1 MNKKLIVF
9 LVVCIVVLLGTA
21 TGITF
26 AWLTSTGSGTI
37 EYTVGDVSYT
47 VTGEVAQNTI
57 IVPGQ
62 NLENSFKIT
71 NNSNVATNLRVSI
84 SVDVA
89 GWTIGEVGT
98 QDAPNVTD
106 HIVVSAN
113 TTGWELVTESLA
125 TGNNVMYFYYGKKDD
140 SGANGV
146 EDLAAGVSPTTFP
159 FSEFKLNGYVVGNA
173 DSGKTIKITITFY
186 AKQADYVTW
195 AELGSFDFTTGLA
208 STQSA

>member
-84 SVDVA
+84 SVDVK

-98 QDAPNVTD
+98 ATNPNTKD

-113 TTGWELVTESLA
+113 TTGWELVTE
-125 TGNNVMYFYYGKKDD
+125 NNVMYFYYGSKNPTND
-140 SGANGV
+140 GA
-146 EDLAAGVSPTTFP
+146 EDLAAGVSPTPFP

>member
-84 SVDVA
+84 SVDVK

-98 QDAPNVTD
+98 ATNPNTKD

-113 TTGWELVTESLA
+113 TTGWELVTE
-125 TGNNVMYFYYGKKDD
+125 NNVMYFYYGSKNSTND
-140 SGANGV
+140 GA
-146 EDLAAGVSPTTFP
+146 EDLAAGVSPTPFP

>member
-47 VTGEVAQNTI
+47 VTGQVAQNTT

-62 NLENSFKIT
+62 NLENSFQIT

-113 TTGWELVTESLA
+113 TTGWELVTE
-125 TGNNVMYFYYGKKDD
+125 NNVMYFYYGSKNSTND
-140 SGANGV
+140 GA

-159 FSEFKLNGYVVGNA
+159 FSEFKLNGYVVGND

-208 STQSA
+208 SNQSA

>member
-84 SVDVA
+84 SVDVV

-98 QDAPNVTD
+98 ATNPNTKD

-113 TTGWELVTESLA
+113 TTGWELVTE
-125 TGNNVMYFYYGKKDD
+125 NNVMYFYYGSKNSTND
-140 SGANGV
+140 GA

>member
-1 MNKKLIVF
+1 MNKKLIIF
-9 LVVCIVVLLGTA
+9 LVVCIVVLLGAA

-26 AWLTSTGSGTI
+26 AWLTSTGSKTI

-47 VTGEVAQNTI
+47 VTGEVAPNTI

-62 NLENSFKIT
+62 NLTNSFTIT

-84 SVDVA
+84 SVEVEGA
-89 GWTIGEVGT
+89 NWTIGQVGT
-98 QDAPNVTD
+98 DTEPNKTN

-113 TTGWELVTESLA
+113 TTGWELVPE
-125 TGNNVMYFYYGKKDD
+125 NNVMYFYYGKKAD
-140 SGANGV
+140 SGANGA

-159 FSEFKLNGYVVGNA
+159 FTDFKVNGNVVGNES
-173 DSGKTIKITITFY
+173 SGKKVEITVTFY

-195 AELGSFDFTTGLA
+195 AEMGSISFETGLPTTN
-208 STQSA
+208 TQ

>member
-21 TGITF
+21 TGISF

-47 VTGEVAQNTI
+47 VTGEVAQNTT

-71 NNSNVATNLRVSI
+71 NNSNVPTNLRVSI
-84 SVDVA
+84 SVDVK
-89 GWTIGEVGT
+89 GWTIGKVGT
-98 QDAPNVTD
+98 ATSPNTKD

-113 TTGWELVTESLA
+113 TTGWELVTE
-125 TGNNVMYFYYGKKDD
+125 NDVMYFYYGKKDD

-159 FSEFKLNGYVVGNA
+159 FNEFKLNGYVVGNA

-208 STQSA
+208 QTQSA

>member
-9 LVVCIVVLLGTA
+9 LVVCIIVLLGTA
-21 TGITF
+21 TGISF

-47 VTGEVAQNTI
+47 VTGEVAQNTT

-84 SVDVA
+84 SVDVK

-98 QDAPNVTD
+98 ATNPNTKD

-113 TTGWELVTESLA
+113 TTGWELVKENDA
-125 TGNNVMYFYYGKKDD
+125 MYFYYGKKDD

-195 AELGSFDFTTGLA
+195 AALGSFDFTTGLA
-208 STQSA
+208 QTQSA

>member
-47 VTGEVAQNTI
+47 VTGEVAQNTT

-113 TTGWELVTESLA
+113 TTGWELVTE
-125 TGNNVMYFYYGKKDD
+125 NNVMYFYYGSKNSTND
-140 SGANGV
+140 GA